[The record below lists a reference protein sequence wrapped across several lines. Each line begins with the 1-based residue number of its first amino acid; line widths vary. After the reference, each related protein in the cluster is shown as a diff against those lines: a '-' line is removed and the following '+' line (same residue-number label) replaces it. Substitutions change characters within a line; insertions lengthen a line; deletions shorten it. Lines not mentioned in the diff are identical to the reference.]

1 MEYDTLRIIVLS
13 KKIKERY
20 VGIIINF
27 TLLLHALCLIFS
39 IYFDCYSRVFFNL
52 LFCCIGI
59 IIE

>member
-1 MEYDTLRIIVLS
+1 MFIVNVEFTIELV
-13 KKIKERY
+13 IEY

-27 TLLLHALCLIFS
+27 TLLLHDLCLIFS
-39 IYFDCYSRVFFNL
+39 IYFDCYFRVFFNL